1 MTRLKLALIIFGLLF
16 SILPA
21 SAQEKSDFQVIL
33 LGTGSPPPLMHRFG
47 PSTLVQVGGKNFLFD
62 VGRGVTQRLWQKKIA
77 LGKIDYVLVTHLHSD
92 HVVGIPDL
100 LMTGWLRGPFA
111 FRKHAFRVFGPTG
124 TVNMMT
130 HIRKAYG
137 WDIKTRMEDQKI
149 PEAGVKVEAH
159 NIKAGTVYEADGV
172 KVTAFDTNHG
182 KLIKPTLGYR
192 VDYDGRSVVLSGDTK
207 YSDNL
212 IAHAKG
218 VDVIIHSIGAARPEL
233 LASHPRWGR
242 ILDHHIGPEDAGR
255 VFTATK
261 PKMAIYSHIVALTNG
276 KIKPVFPPMLV
287 KRTRTT
293 YQGPLIVGKDLMTI
307 TIAKSGISIAEH
319 KMKMRK

>member
-1 MTRLKLALIIFGLLF
+1 MFPLSNPTTRAEARPEDVINWSDGRALV
-16 SILPA
+16 A
-21 SAQEKSDFQVIL
+21 
-33 LGTGSPPPLMHRFG
+33 TGSP
-47 PSTLVQVGGKNFLFD
+47 FD
-62 VGRGVTQRLWQKKIA
+62 PVYRDGVTHIISQCNNAFAFPGMGL
-77 LGKIDYVLVTHLHSD
+77 
-92 HVVGIPDL
+92 GIPDL